1 MVSTNHAS
9 SNRPQMASS
18 KRVKS
23 KMNPSASGRKF
34 RLQYPKHRTVLPHVR
49 SCFRSVN
56 LGGCRFDKL
65 IFFLLNYFVCLFVLF
80 GVHCS
85 VEFNHPKL
93 LSLWKICRICI
104 ALCMTFTV
112 TTCSHSEHNSR
123 YDDNLMFLL
132 LIQQSSA

>member
-1 MVSTNHAS
+1 MLRATGP
-9 SNRPQMASS
+9 RWLPQSLL
-18 KRVKS
+18 KS
-23 KMNPSASGRKF
+23 KMNLSVSGRKF
-34 RLQYPKHRTVLPHVR
+34 RPQYPKLRTALPHVR
-49 SCFRSVN
+49 SCFVSVN
-56 LGGCRFDKL
+56 VGHCRFDKL
-65 IFFLLNYFVCLFVLF
+65 IFFLLIYVVCLFVLF
-80 GVHCS
+80 CVHCS

-123 YDDNLMFLL
+123 YDDNLTFLL